1 MGMPCYYCYF
11 GQIVM
16 QINKQLIENTLSGQL
31 LPGVQNSTNCSQLV
45 ERDLKVISV
54 YQCV

>member
-54 YQCV
+54 YKCV